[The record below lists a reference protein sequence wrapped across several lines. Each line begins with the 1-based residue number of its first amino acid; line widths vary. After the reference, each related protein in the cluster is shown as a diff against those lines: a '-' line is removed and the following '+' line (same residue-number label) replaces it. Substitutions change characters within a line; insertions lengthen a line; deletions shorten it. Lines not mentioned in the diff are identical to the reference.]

1 VGQTYNFLH
10 GASLPK
16 LASKHTSL
24 TLSSRNLN
32 VIDERL
38 QEVRRKLFY
47 CRLMM
52 LLGEGVGVVMGKGK
66 KGKNGNTAKGEGEK
80 RRKTFYEEVR
90 EVEVNTKRI

>member
-66 KGKNGNTAKGEGEK
+66 KGKNGEYSEGRGGK
-80 RRKTFYEEVR
+80 EE
-90 EVEVNTKRI
+90 EDLL